1 MKSYKPI
8 LINIPLTLLERL
20 DHAAANLN
28 LSRSELLRRS
38 LRRDLIFIT
47 DHELKNLN
55 QAMHITMR
63 QYSQLSS
70 DNRVT
75 NKDK

>member
-38 LRRDLIFIT
+38 LRRDLTFII
-47 DHELKNLN
+47 DHELRN
-55 QAMHITMR
+55 QDQAKQITMR
-63 QYSQLSS
+63 QYSQFSS
-70 DNRVT
+70 DNHGAD
-75 NKDK
+75 KDK

>member
-20 DHAAANLN
+20 DHAATNLN

-47 DHELKNLN
+47 DHELKNLD
-55 QAMHITMR
+55 QAKQITMR
-63 QYSQLSS
+63 QYPQFSS

-75 NKDK
+75 NKD